1 MTRTPAFRPTAPE
14 LTAAVLGTEID
25 GDPVEIHA
33 ALRSTAPVVWSEDPP
48 IWVLSRHADVAAV
61 NKDTARF
68 ISASGILPLEI
79 GLVYDEPPSMMH
91 TDPPEHT
98 RLRRAVAEGF
108 RPSRIRELEPA
119 VRKHVEDLIDQLP
132 VDAPFDVVEDL
143 AAPLPLMVMCNLLGL
158 PSDDWRIF
166 WEWSDSVVPGA
177 GELSED
183 ERERLRSGLE
193 KLLRDHIRGRRQ
205 QPSADIVS
213 DLMAAPGD
221 GVPLDDD
228 EVYIL
233 LNQLLVAGN
242 ETTRNLLSGGLLAL
256 AQRPQQWARV
266 REMVTSGDSDALSTV
281 VEEMLRFTTPVVGFM
296 RTAATDTEV
305 AGQVILAGEHVLM
318 LWASAN
324 RDEAEFGPNASE
336 LVVDRRP
343 NNHLAFGYGA
353 HFCVG
358 AALAR
363 LEARLV
369 LIAMSERFGTLEV
382 AGAVNN
388 SASTVVAGLSSAM
401 LSGASAAP
409 SGASPVGSQ

>member
-1 MTRTPAFRPTAPE
+1 MCETPSIRPTAPE

-25 GDPVEIHA
+25 GDPLTIHA
-33 ALRSTAPVVWSEDPP
+33 DLRNSAPVVWSDDPP
-48 IWVLSRHADVAAV
+48 IWVLSRHAEVAAV
-61 NKDTARF
+61 NKDTASF
-68 ISASGILPLEI
+68 SSASGILPLEI

-98 RLRRAVAEGF
+98 RLRRAVAAGF

-119 VRKHVEDLIDQLP
+119 VRKHVDDLVDRLP
-132 VDAPFDVVEDL
+132 VNVPFDVVEDL
-143 AAPLPLMVMCNLLGL
+143 AAPLPLMVMCDLLGL
-158 PSDDWRIF
+158 PSSDWRIF

-183 ERERLRSGLE
+183 ERERLRGGLE
-193 KLLRDHIRGRRQ
+193 TLLRDHIRARRQ
-205 QPSADIVS
+205 RPSADIVS

-221 GVPLDDD
+221 GAPLDDD

-266 REMVTSGDSDALSTV
+266 RQIVASGDSAALSTV

-305 AGQVILAGEHVLM
+305 AGQLITAGEHVLM

-324 RDEAEFGPNASE
+324 RDEAEFGPDASE
-336 LVVDRRP
+336 LVVDRSP
-343 NNHLAFGYGA
+343 NNHLAFGYGV

-363 LEARLV
+363 LEAELV
-369 LIAMSERFGTLEV
+369 LTAMSDRFGTLEV
-382 AGAVNN
+382 AGAVHN
-388 SASTVVAGLSSAM
+388 SASTVVAGLRKAM
-401 LSGASAAP
+401 LSGDSAVPA
-409 SGASPVGSQ
+409 GASPGGPR